1 MLEVHKCDNCQYR
14 STLINN
20 LVGCT
25 KKKKI
30 IINKGDYDNCED
42 YQQNLVSLDAFKT
55 IFGNAFG

>member
-1 MLEVHKCDNCQYR
+1 MG
-14 STLINN
+14 STESELCFYYVKLPFTYHSLKGNN
-20 LVGCT
+20 T
-25 KKKKI
+25 I